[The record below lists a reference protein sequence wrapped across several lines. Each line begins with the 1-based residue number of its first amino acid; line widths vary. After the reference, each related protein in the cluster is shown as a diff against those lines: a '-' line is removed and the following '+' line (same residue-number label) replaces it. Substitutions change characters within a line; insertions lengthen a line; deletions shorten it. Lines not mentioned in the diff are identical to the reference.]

1 MVLEV
6 FSWIGTGHHILKYG
20 TIHDSFLTKKSCH
33 APLVVHEDK
42 CFQRVCSQ
50 HFSKTSFQDD
60 KLFFHQAEDKT

>member
-6 FSWIGTGHHILKYG
+6 FSWIGTGHCILKFGPIY
-20 TIHDSFLTKKSCH
+20 DPFQTKKSCH

-50 HFSKTSFQDD
+50 HFYKTSFRD
-60 KLFFHQAEDKT
+60 EVR